1 MNGRCF
7 FVAWILMLGVCFPAK
22 LSSQV
27 DSSILAMADWVK
39 AYNHFGKYNPQ
50 EKVYLHFDN
59 TGYYLGETMWFAA
72 YVVTAPQL
80 RPTQMS
86 KVLYVELLTPE
97 GRIVETKKLKI
108 EGGRCHGEFALT
120 SPLLVAGFYEV
131 RAYTRVMLNWE
142 GSYYTRVFPVFD
154 RPEEAGQYAMKITR
168 YPRSQRVPEERA
180 AAPDYKSLNLS
191 FYPEGGELVEGLP
204 GRVAFKAVDDEGRSV
219 AVSGTVYDSD
229 ERPVAT
235 LETRHQGMG
244 SFTLTPGSKPCRA
257 EITYNG
263 KTYRYTLPEAKAA
276 GYTLGVDNSSG
287 DSLHIK
293 IRRSRD
299 IQGGWVGLTVSCRGI
314 AHAFEIADLRG
325 QEEAELHLSK
335 AELSRRRAANH
346 ALHPRRRSP
355 GRAVGLPSERRPSAA
370 HHRRR
375 AEKQLPS
382 LRKNHPAAARY
393 RRGGQSA
400 IDDPVGV
407 GARCRH
413 RDTHTLHQHAVG
425 QSAVGVRRQ
434 RIHRRHRI
442 LLRGRRRRTPGGTR
456 PVAAGAGLA
465 ALRVAST
472 GRRGT
477 LRARPPGRRGHHG
490 TGAGLRLPPP
500 RCPCQSRRGTVGMGL
515 FRADQQPGHCFTDSL
530 GRFTFLSDSDIWGKN
545 DMVIQTQITN
555 KRGERR
561 TPPTWSNST
570 GISVPRPGA

>member
-1 MNGRCF
+1 MKYHLLIC
-7 FVAWILMLGVCFPAK
+7 ILF
-22 LSSQV
+22 LSFCVTPFSSMAQV

-80 RPTQMS
+80 RPTEMS

-154 RPEEAGQYAMKITR
+154 RPEEPGQYAMKITR

-191 FYPEGGELVEGLP
+191 FYPEGGEMVEGLP
-204 GRVAFKAVDDEGRSV
+204 GRVAFKSVDDEGRSV
-219 AVSGTVYDSD
+219 AVSGTVYDSEGD
-229 ERPVAT
+229 PVAI

-244 SFTLTPGSKPCRA
+244 SFTLTPGDKPCRA
-257 EITYNG
+257 EISYNG

-276 GYTLGVDNSSG
+276 GYTLGVDNSDR

-314 AHAFEIADLRG
+314 AHAFEVADLRE
-325 QEEAELHLSK
+325 QEEAGLHLSK
-335 AELSRRRAANH
+335 ADF
-346 ALHPRRRSP
+346 
-355 GRAVGLPSERRPSAA
+355 
-370 HHRRR
+370 
-375 AEKQLPS
+375 
-382 LRKNHPAAARY
+382 PA
-393 RRGGQSA
+393 
-400 IDDPVGV
+400 GV
-407 GARCRH
+407 
-413 RDTHTLHQHAVG
+413 Q
-425 QSAVGVRRQ
+425 
-434 RIHRRHRI
+434 
-442 LLRGRRRRTPGGTR
+442 
-456 PVAAGAGLA
+456 
-465 ALRVAST
+465 
-472 GRRGT
+472 
-477 LRARPPGRRGHHG
+477 
-490 TGAGLRLPPP
+490 
-500 RCPCQSRRGTVGMGL
+500 
-515 FRADQQPGHCFTDSL
+515 
-530 GRFTFLSDSDIWGKN
+530 
-545 DMVIQTQITN
+545 QITLFTPEGEVL
-555 KRGERR
+555 GERLAYHQR
-561 TPPTWSNST
+561 DD
-570 GISVPRPGA
+570 